1 MTDFIRE
8 LFDSDM
14 SEVNRNYIP
23 SAAAK
28 SAKSK
33 KESIY
38 RELAARLDNETLR
51 LFETYCDEHA
61 VYATEEMFY
70 AFYCGMKAAFKL
82 FMGVLN

>member
-8 LFDSDM
+8 FFDSDM
-14 SEVNRNYIP
+14 SEVHQSYIP
-23 SAAAK
+23 SALAA

-33 KESIY
+33 KEDIY
-38 RELAARLDNETLR
+38 RELTARLDKDTLR
-51 LFETYCDEHA
+51 LFEKYCDEHA
-61 VYATEEMFY
+61 VYAAEELFY

>member
-8 LFDSDM
+8 FFDSDM
-14 SEVNRNYIP
+14 SEVHQSYIP
-23 SAAAK
+23 SSVAA

-33 KESIY
+33 QKEISQ
-38 RELAARLDNETLR
+38 ELTARLDKETLR
-51 LFETYCDEHA
+51 LFEKYCDEHA
-61 VYATEEMFY
+61 VYATEELFY